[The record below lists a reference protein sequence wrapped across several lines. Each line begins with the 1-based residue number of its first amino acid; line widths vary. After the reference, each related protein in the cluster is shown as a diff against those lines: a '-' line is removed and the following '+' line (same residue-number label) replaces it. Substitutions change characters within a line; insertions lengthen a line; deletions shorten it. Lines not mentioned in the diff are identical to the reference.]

1 MQNCTGAWVATPNP
15 GRTHKHAAWIA
26 LFLVGECAVVMRNA
40 LTVLVKGLGRK
51 LQKAGI
57 TSGHQ
62 QSPGGLQRVEDWKK
76 SSVSAMP
83 L

>member
-1 MQNCTGAWVATPNP
+1 MPCRWASV
-15 GRTHKHAAWIA
+15 
-26 LFLVGECAVVMRNA
+26 LVHSAVVMRNA

-62 QSPGGLQRVEDWKK
+62 QK
-76 SSVSAMP
+76 S
-83 L
+83 

>member
-1 MQNCTGAWVATPNP
+1 MQNCTGAWAVVPNP
-15 GRTHKHAAWIA
+15 GRTHTNAAWTA

-62 QSPGGLQRVEDWKK
+62 QQIIQADAETRRMQAQTV
-76 SSVSAMP
+76 
-83 L
+83 